1 MNPTEKIRMRVESKL
16 RSLGINPTEDDVDE
30 VMRYLKFSSAPLDRL
45 DRVIEEYVKWR
56 WIK

>member
-30 VMRYLKFSSAPLDRL
+30 VMRYLKFFISTS
-45 DRVIEEYVKWR
+45 
-56 WIK
+56 

>member
-56 WIK
+56 WIR

>member
-1 MNPTEKIRMRVESKL
+1 MYTIEYVKNRVRSKL

-56 WIK
+56 WIR

>member
-16 RSLGINPTEDDVDE
+16 RSLGINPTEYDVDE

>member
-1 MNPTEKIRMRVESKL
+1 MNPTEEIRMRVESKL

-56 WIK
+56 WIR

>member
-1 MNPTEKIRMRVESKL
+1 MYTIEYVKNRVRGKL
-16 RSLGINPTEDDVDE
+16 KSLGIEPDEFNVDE

-56 WIK
+56 WIR

>member
-1 MNPTEKIRMRVESKL
+1 MNPTEEIRMRVESKL
-16 RSLGINPTEDDVDE
+16 RSLGINPTKYDVDE